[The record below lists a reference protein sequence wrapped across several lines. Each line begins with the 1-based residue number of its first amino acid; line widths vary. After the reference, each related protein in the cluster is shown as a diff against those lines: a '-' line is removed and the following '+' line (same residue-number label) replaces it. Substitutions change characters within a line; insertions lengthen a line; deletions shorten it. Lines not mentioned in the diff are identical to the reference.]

1 MNSRKKFFFVF
12 CFIIINFILLV
23 SFLVIRD
30 ATSYNSLKKEVDKIL
45 LLDIMKDKYD
55 TKIVCSGKYGVV
67 EKNIKKYFGHITLEL
82 EEINSTINDE
92 RLATVLSYENYSN
105 DGPLFSNS
113 LSYLETSK
121 NSLNKKIDSLQSFLS
136 NDGISSY
143 ISNKIKEQY
152 YKDLFIE
159 IMNSSGVRQKRD
171 EISQLLVN
179 TKQNSNDVYDGSLSL
194 LNYLKAYNDQW
205 KLEDGEIKFQTQ
217 EMYDYYTEVISS
229 LR

>member
-179 TKQNSNDVYDGSLSL
+179 TKQSSNDVYDGSLSL

>member
-67 EKNIKKYFGHITLEL
+67 GHITLEL

-179 TKQNSNDVYDGSLSL
+179 TKQSSNDVYDGSLSL

-205 KLEDGEIKFQTQ
+205 NLEDGEIKFQTQ

>member
-179 TKQNSNDVYDGSLSL
+179 TKQSSNDAYDGSLSL

>member
-179 TKQNSNDVYDGSLSL
+179 TKQSSNDVYDGSLSL

-205 KLEDGEIKFQTQ
+205 NLEDGEIKFQTQ

>member
-12 CFIIINFILLV
+12 CFIIINFILLA

-179 TKQNSNDVYDGSLSL
+179 TKQSSNDVYDGSLSL

>member
-55 TKIVCSGKYGVV
+55 TKIVCSGKYGFI

-92 RLATVLSYENYSN
+92 RLATVLS
-105 DGPLFSNS
+105 
-113 LSYLETSK
+113 
-121 NSLNKKIDSLQSFLS
+121 
-136 NDGISSY
+136 
-143 ISNKIKEQY
+143 
-152 YKDLFIE
+152 
-159 IMNSSGVRQKRD
+159 
-171 EISQLLVN
+171 
-179 TKQNSNDVYDGSLSL
+179 
-194 LNYLKAYNDQW
+194 
-205 KLEDGEIKFQTQ
+205 
-217 EMYDYYTEVISS
+217 
-229 LR
+229 

>member
-23 SFLVIRD
+23 SFFVIRD

-179 TKQNSNDVYDGSLSL
+179 TKQSSNDVYDGSLSL

-205 KLEDGEIKFQTQ
+205 NLEDGEIKFQTQ

>member
-179 TKQNSNDVYDGSLSL
+179 TRQSSNDVYDGSLSL